1 MLASRLIS
9 ALAVMKGTKYT
20 HLSIIKCFRALRL
33 QILPSRRDRRPPQE
47 AEQTTQTSQSLA
59 PPITNGDSDDE
70 AKMRAE
76 IFGPVV
82 PDLEQ
87 TLWDVLSASA
97 AEHPHREALVSLWQ
111 GESGNEAP
119 PHPACLRWTYHDL
132 LSRAETVAAA
142 LRRQGCGAGM
152 QLAAVLWNS
161 AEWALFLWAAA
172 RLDMTF
178 VPIEP
183 RVPGDV
189 QSMLSALE
197 PGVVVVQDSECAA
210 LGTAW
215 RDGSNRGH
223 VLCIQCS
230 ARPDDGWIGLAEFTR
245 GVGVSGAYAPL
256 TAARP
261 DINLPVLII
270 FTSGTTGTP
279 KGCIH
284 TNRNVLSQLNR
295 YEGNPGCSVV
305 ERWLVHTPTSHI
317 FAVNNVL
324 RAWTAGDTV
333 VFPSRSFDVASTIT
347 ALTQEKCSVM
357 SATPTLAKTLTAHGS
372 FPETE
377 HLHLSIVTVAGTQIR
392 KDDIDLCRQGL
403 GAKNAIQ
410 AYGLSEGAPL
420 ISWSRTDPMLA
431 DGYHTGVGKVLPGT
445 NVRICRQGS
454 KDILSRGQVG
464 ELHVGGSS
472 IISNY
477 LGNVNCDSFYNDHHG
492 RWLVTGDQAKLDHDG
507 VVHILGRYKD
517 IIIRGGE
524 NIAPQKIEFALGRIQ
539 DLEVRS

>member
-1 MLASRLIS
+1 
-9 ALAVMKGTKYT
+9 MKRTKHA
-20 HLSIIKCFRALRL
+20 HLGIIKCFRAFRL
-33 QILPSRRDRRPPQE
+33 QILPSRWDRRPSQE
-47 AEQTTQTSQSLA
+47 AETTTQTPQSLA
-59 PPITNGDSDDE
+59 LPNINGSSDDE
-70 AKMRAE
+70 AQMRAE
-76 IFGPVV
+76 IFGPAV
-82 PDLEQ
+82 PGLDQ

-97 AEHPHREALVSLWQ
+97 TERPHREAIVSLWQ
-111 GESGNEAP
+111 DESGNEAP
-119 PHPACLRWTYHDL
+119 PHAECLRWTYHDL

-161 AEWALFLWAAA
+161 AEWALFLWTAA

-178 VPIEP
+178 VPIDP

-189 QSMLSALE
+189 QSMLSTLE
-197 PGVVVVQDSECAA
+197 PGVVVVQDLDCTAA
-210 LGTAW
+210 AIVW
-215 RDGSNRGH
+215 RDASKRRD

-230 ARPDDGWIGLAEFTR
+230 GRPDDSWIGLAELT
-245 GVGVSGAYAPL
+245 GGMELSGACAPL
-256 TAARP
+256 AAVNR
-261 DINLPVLII
+261 DTDLPMLII

-279 KGCIH
+279 KGCVH
-284 TNRNVLSQLNR
+284 TNRNVISQLNR
-295 YEGNPGCSVV
+295 YERNPDCSVM

-317 FAVNNVL
+317 FAINNVL
-324 RAWTAGDTV
+324 RAWKAGDTV
-333 VFPSRSFDVASTIT
+333 VFPSRTFDVASTIM
-347 ALTQEKCSVM
+347 ALTQENCSVM
-357 SATPTLAKTLTAHGS
+357 SATPTLAKTLMAHGS
-372 FPETE
+372 FPTTE
-377 HLHLSIVTVAGTQIR
+377 HLHLSIVTVAGAQIR

-431 DGYHTGVGKVLPGT
+431 DGYHIGVGKVLPGT

-454 KDILSRGQVG
+454 KDILNRGQVG

-477 LGNVNCDSFYNDHHG
+477 LGNVNCDSFYNDHRG
-492 RWLVTGDQAKLDHDG
+492 NWFVTGDQAKLDHDG

-524 NIAPQKIEFALGRIQ
+524 NIAPQKIEFALERIQ
-539 DLEVRS
+539 DLEVSS